1 MGLSRLL
8 HFMSRIKT
16 YLQQPLDAAPLA
28 FFRMGFGFMLV
39 FAVLRFWANGWIE
52 SLYLEPAFHFSYY
65 GFSWVT
71 VPPAWA
77 TYGLFFVCGLSA
89 FSLAMGYRS
98 RLSALLLFLSF
109 TYIELLDKT
118 TYLNHYYF
126 VSLIAFLLI
135 WLPAG
140 RYFSIDALR
149 CEGWGKQYVPRY
161 TIGALRL
168 MVGIVYC
175 YAGLAKLNSDWLIEA
190 MPLKIWLMAKSE
202 LPLIGDLL
210 QQEWVHYAFSW
221 AGAVFDLFIPFL
233 LLFGPTR
240 IWAYLAVIVFH
251 VLTRVLF
258 PIGIFPFVMILAAAV
273 YFPAATH
280 RKWLSRISRLFSR
293 PQWLTSNDRIWEPL
307 RPKLLSIGLGVFF
320 MVQLM
325 FPFRYLLKPG
335 ELFWH
340 EDGYRFSW
348 RVMLMEKAGYANF
361 KVVDPATGRRFYVDN
376 TDFLTTFQEKQ
387 MSTQTDFIVEYA
399 HYLDEH
405 FQQQGIADPE
415 IYVESYVALNG
426 RLSRPYV
433 NPDIDLTKV
442 ERTFAPAEI
451 LLPFEDTIGGL

>member
-1 MGLSRLL
+1 MS
-8 HFMSRIKT
+8 SRIKT

-65 GFSWVT
+65 GFSWVA

-77 TYGLFFVCGLSA
+77 TYGLFFLCGLSA
-89 FSLAMGYRS
+89 FSLALGYRS

-140 RYFSIDALR
+140 RYFSIDAMR
-149 CEGWGKQYVPRY
+149 CGAWGRQYVPRY

-175 YAGLAKLNSDWLIEA
+175 YAGLAKLNSDWLVEA

-273 YFPAATH
+273 YFPADTQ
-280 RKWLSRISRLFSR
+280 RKWLSAISRLFSK
-293 PQWLTSNDRIWEPL
+293 PKWLTTNDHLWTPL
-307 RPKLLSIGLGVFF
+307 RPQLLAIGLGLFF
-320 MVQLM
+320 TFQLL

-361 KVVDPATGRRFYVDN
+361 KVVDPATGQRFYVDN
-376 TDFLTTFQEKQ
+376 TDFLTPFQEKQ

-399 HYLDEH
+399 HYLEEH
-405 FQQQGIADPE
+405 YQQQGIADPE

-433 NPDIDLTKV
+433 NPDIDLTEV